1 MRCTKYAFGG
11 SGATLNPWSQA
22 LQKMFRLIPTRG
34 LRSKQGVAIR
44 ALPGVDRDHNAHT
57 VRMILRNIFDHSGNI
72 IQIAKPQRKIDQ
84 ASQSQTSTSARPMP
98 AIMAVVNGS

>member
-1 MRCTKYAFGG
+1 
-11 SGATLNPWSQA
+11 
-22 LQKMFRLIPTRG
+22 
-34 LRSKQGVAIR
+34 
-44 ALPGVDRDHNAHT
+44 
-57 VRMILRNIFDHSGNI
+57 MILRNIFDHSGNI